1 MKTRQHGATLITA
14 IFLITIIAS
23 LAAIGVQI
31 GASQRQTVN
40 FAALGDRAY
49 AAAQSGIEWGA
60 YRALNGTCP
69 AISVLNLVEGA
80 LNGFSVRVT
89 CNRLQPNDCG
99 LYDVYDINARAQRGN
114 FGTPEYVH
122 RQIVKRFTNAP
133 C

>member
-1 MKTRQHGATLITA
+1 MKSQQRGATLITA
-14 IFLITIIAS
+14 IFLITVIAS

-60 YRALNGTCP
+60 YRALNGNC
-69 AISVLNLVEGA
+69 AANSVVNLVEGA
-80 LNGFSVRVT
+80 LNGFTVRVFCT
-89 CNRLQPNDCG
+89 RRQPTDCG
-99 LYDVYDINARAQRGN
+99 PYDVYEIDARARWGT
-114 FGTPEYVH
+114 FGTPEYTY
-122 RQIVKRFTNAP
+122 RQIVKQFTNAP